1 MFIFVPRAYSS
12 LGGISMGDAGL
23 VILATRLWDFVTEPL
38 IGWLSDKTRTRFGR
52 RIP

>member
-1 MFIFVPRAYSS
+1 MFIFVPRVYSS